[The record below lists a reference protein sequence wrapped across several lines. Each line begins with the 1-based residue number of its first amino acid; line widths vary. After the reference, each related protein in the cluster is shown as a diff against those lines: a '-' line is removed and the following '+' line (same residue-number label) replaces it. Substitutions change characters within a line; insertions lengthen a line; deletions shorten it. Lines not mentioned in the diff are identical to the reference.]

1 MSYNTIITLNTTITT
16 IIVMHACMYVCCH
29 VMSCDVML
37 CMIGQTS
44 LRRVLLRYAV
54 VDEDVGYCQGMG
66 FIAAI
71 LLTYMSEDEAFW
83 VFHRVLTRPSA
94 PLRLMYLPK
103 LIETQKVKWIVD
115 DV

>member
-1 MSYNTIITLNTTITT
+1 
-16 IIVMHACMYVCCH
+16 MYVCCH

-103 LIETQKVKWIVD
+103 LIETQKVNRIVD

>member
-1 MSYNTIITLNTTITT
+1 
-16 IIVMHACMYVCCH
+16 
-29 VMSCDVML
+29 ML
-37 CMIGQTS
+37 LRIGQTS
-44 LRRVLLRYAV
+44 LRRVLLRYAA

-103 LIETQKVKWIVD
+103 LIETQKVKRVVD
-115 DV
+115 EMMMMMMVVMMMVIMR